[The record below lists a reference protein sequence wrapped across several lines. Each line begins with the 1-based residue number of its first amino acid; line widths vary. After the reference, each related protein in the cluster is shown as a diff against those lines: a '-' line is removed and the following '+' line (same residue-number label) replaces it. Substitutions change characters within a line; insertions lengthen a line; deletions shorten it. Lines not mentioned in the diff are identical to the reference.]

1 MKYAQKGDIMYVIKL
16 KTIIIYLLVISV
28 CISLAWVANTHAL
41 PTAAKEDETDG
52 RVPMPILMYHSVC
65 DSGGKQSKFVVSSDA
80 VEEDLKYISENG
92 YTPISSADLIAY
104 VNGDAELPQ
113 KPVMLTF
120 DDGYYNNYCYVYPL
134 LKKYNAKAVI
144 SIIGKYTDLYSEGEK
159 ENPLYSHITW
169 NEAREMI
176 ESGLV
181 EIENH
186 SYNSHT
192 TDKGRNGTKKKSGE
206 SAEAYSN
213 YFHNDIGRLQEEIN
227 QNLGYYPQLFAY
239 PFGSIS
245 NASYDILKEMGF
257 KVTLSCEEKVNYPEP
272 NNPDSLYMLGR
283 YLRTDKRSAAKI
295 LSKMK

>member
-1 MKYAQKGDIMYVIKL
+1 MYVIKL
-16 KTIIIYLLVISV
+16 KTIIIYLLVISFG
-28 CISLAWVANTHAL
+28 IAAAWTANARIL
-41 PTAAKEDETDG
+41 PTAAETSENDG
-52 RVPMPILMYHSVC
+52 RIPIPILMYHSVC
-65 DSGGKQSKFVVSSDA
+65 ESGGKQSKFVVSA
-80 VEEDLKYISENG
+80 AAIEEDLKYISDNG
-92 YTPISSADLIAY
+92 YTTISSDELIAY
-104 VNGDAELPQ
+104 VNDGTELPQ
-113 KPVMLTF
+113 KPIMLTF

-169 NEAREMI
+169 DEAREMI
-176 ESGLV
+176 SSGLV
-181 EIENH
+181 EIQNH

-206 SAEAYSN
+206 SAEAYSS
-213 YFHNDIGRLQEEIN
+213 YFHNDIGKLQEEIN
-227 QNLGYYPQLFAY
+227 ANLGYYPQLFAY

-257 KVTLSCEEKVNYPEP
+257 KVTLSCEEKVNYPECG
-272 NNPDSLYMLGR
+272 NAESLYMLGR

-295 LSKMK
+295 LSKIK

>member
-65 DSGGKQSKFVVSSDA
+65 ESGGKQSKFVVSSDA

-192 TDKGRNGTKKKSGE
+192 TGKGRNGTKKKSGE

>member
-1 MKYAQKGDIMYVIKL
+1 MYVIKL

-65 DSGGKQSKFVVSSDA
+65 ESGGKQSKFVVSSDA
-80 VEEDLKYISENG
+80 VEEDLKYITENG

-144 SIIGKYTDLYSEGEK
+144 SIIG
-159 ENPLYSHITW
+159 
-169 NEAREMI
+169 
-176 ESGLV
+176 
-181 EIENH
+181 
-186 SYNSHT
+186 
-192 TDKGRNGTKKKSGE
+192 
-206 SAEAYSN
+206 
-213 YFHNDIGRLQEEIN
+213 
-227 QNLGYYPQLFAY
+227 
-239 PFGSIS
+239 
-245 NASYDILKEMGF
+245 
-257 KVTLSCEEKVNYPEP
+257 
-272 NNPDSLYMLGR
+272 
-283 YLRTDKRSAAKI
+283 
-295 LSKMK
+295 